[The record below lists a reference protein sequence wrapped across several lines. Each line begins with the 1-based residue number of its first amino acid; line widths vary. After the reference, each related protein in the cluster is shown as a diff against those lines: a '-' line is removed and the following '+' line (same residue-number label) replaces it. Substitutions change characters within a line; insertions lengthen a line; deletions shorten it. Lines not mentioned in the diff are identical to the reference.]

1 MNKVEELRL
10 IYTIGVILSA
20 MPFPE
25 CKPSLDM
32 FIDPSLDV
40 MKTILTIE
48 VCFMFAFFNS
58 TNQYL
63 TILIDYRII
72 LNVIS
77 IDLSYKKE
85 LKFLVH

>member
-1 MNKVEELRL
+1 MSKVEELRL

-32 FIDPSLDV
+32 FIDPSLDI
-40 MKTILTIE
+40 MKTILAIE

-58 TNQYL
+58 KNQHF
-63 TILIDYRII
+63 T
-72 LNVIS
+72 
-77 IDLSYKKE
+77 KT
-85 LKFLVH
+85 

>member
-1 MNKVEELRL
+1 MSKAEELRL
-10 IYTIGVILSA
+10 MYTIGVVLSVL
-20 MPFPE
+20 PFPE

-32 FIDPSLDV
+32 FIDPNLDV
-40 MKTILTIE
+40 IKTILAIE
-48 VCFMFAFFNS
+48 VSLLVFYS
-58 TNQYL
+58 YKP
-63 TILIDYRII
+63 ILYKNIIYYRIT